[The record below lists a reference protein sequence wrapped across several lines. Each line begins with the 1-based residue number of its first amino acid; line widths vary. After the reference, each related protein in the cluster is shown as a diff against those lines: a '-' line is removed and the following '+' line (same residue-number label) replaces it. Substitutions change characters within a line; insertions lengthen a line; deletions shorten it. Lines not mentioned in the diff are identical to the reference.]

1 MLYMAIPKIRTE
13 KKEGSTEKDQNMT
26 IRMFGMM
33 VPSIGFTLFSGMLVP
48 FVGFLLSFC

>member
-1 MLYMAIPKIRTE
+1 MLYMAMPKIGTE
-13 KKEGSTEKDQNMT
+13 RKREHGKDPNMT
-26 IRMFGMM
+26 VRMFGMM